1 MQILRRAQDD
11 MPPVILLFVI
21 LNEVKNL
28 TNRKYRLIATL
39 RATIKH
45 ATAQLYKLQPADDAF
60 I

>member
-1 MQILRRAQDD
+1 